1 MEIRVLEIF
10 CFKQNSDK
18 IEKIILKIE
27 EKFLSSQ
34 ID

>member
-1 MEIRVLEIF
+1 MVIRVLKVF

-18 IEKIILKIE
+18 IEEIILKSE

-34 ID
+34 LV